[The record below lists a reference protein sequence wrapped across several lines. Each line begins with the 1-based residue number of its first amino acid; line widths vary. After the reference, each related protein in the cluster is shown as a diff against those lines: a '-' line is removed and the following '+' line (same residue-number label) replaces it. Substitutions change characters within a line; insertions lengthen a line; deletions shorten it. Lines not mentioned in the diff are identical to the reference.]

1 MGCTSISTNLC
12 HWRPICCECCCVEPP
27 CTCSA
32 LGPGDVSPAHTHAQH
47 RTKNVLVT
55 VLILINLKNGQNST
69 SSQISNPKFKIPI
82 GCFLFEYEF
91 WWGFCQDLYVFCTKT
106 AFVMQNFRNLGASG
120 GEGDFFFDK
129 TPKRYIL
136 AWFHAI
142 WDRSP
147 TVLTSFTLRMLK
159 CEAAADIQTKPT
171 NMASK
176 SLCRLLS
183 FTFTIAVYYYSAW
196 KLIFILTSNEG
207 QVAHS
212 A

>member
-120 GEGDFFFDK
+120 GEGEFF
-129 TPKRYIL
+129 L
-136 AWFHAI
+136 
-142 WDRSP
+142 
-147 TVLTSFTLRMLK
+147 
-159 CEAAADIQTKPT
+159 TKPPKGT
-171 NMASK
+171 
-176 SLCRLLS
+176 SLPD
-183 FTFTIAVYYYSAW
+183 FTRFEIGV
-196 KLIFILTSNEG
+196 L
-207 QVAHS
+207 QC
-212 A
+212 